1 MSNVIKKTIMYG
13 LLLHSSA
20 TPSNTTMADRRVENG
35 RDSKVESNLNLQQSK
50 DNNNSWSFINLH
62 HSATFNRTSIYYGA
76 FTIIMLI
83 IGTLIFLFCC
93 GGMKKFLSHFNSNSN
108 QTQNTP
114 NMLLQQAVSM
124 IPMLPI
130 PKQTPFN
137 NPPFN
142 PNQQPAHFGGQTV
155 NYPQIPTVYK

>member
-1 MSNVIKKTIMYG
+1 MPNMSNVIKKTIIYG
-13 LLLHSSA
+13 FLLHSLA
-20 TPSNTTMADRRVENG
+20 TPSNSTMADSG
-35 RDSKVESNLNLQQSK
+35 RDNKVESNLNLQQSK
-50 DNNNSWSFINLH
+50 DNDNSWSFINLH

-114 NMLLQQAVSM
+114 NMLLQQAASM

-130 PKQTPFN
+130 QKQTPFN

-155 NYPQIPTVYK
+155 NYPQIPTTYK

>member
-1 MSNVIKKTIMYG
+1 MPNMSNVIKKTIIYG
-13 LLLHSSA
+13 FILHSLA
-20 TPSNTTMADRRVENG
+20 TPSNSTKADSG
-35 RDSKVESNLNLQQSK
+35 RDNKVESNLNLQQSK
-50 DNNNSWSFINLH
+50 DNDNSWSFINLH

-83 IGTLIFLFCC
+83 IGTLVFLFCC

-114 NMLLQQAVSM
+114 NMLLQQAASM

-130 PKQTPFN
+130 QKQTQFN

-155 NYPQIPTVYK
+155 NYSQIPTTYK